1 MLVITSLIYVLLSG
15 VYCFT
20 YFAIMQLPFSYS
32 LLDFYSI
39 AHDLYSFV
47 FVYNFY
53 VYLIT
58 GKQFRAEL
66 HKLFCACCRRCRS
79 SSSSSS
85 AAAAAAAANDD
96 VRAVRRGQADTA
108 V

>member
-1 MLVITSLIYVLLSG
+1 
-15 VYCFT
+15 
-20 YFAIMQLPFSYS
+20 MQLPFSYS

-79 SSSSSS
+79 SSSS
-85 AAAAAAAANDD
+85 AADAAAAANDD

-108 V
+108 VWNVYAPMCNRHSKAQNSIDYA